1 MNAQLYTLRDVT
13 RLPTGGWT
21 KFLWSTG
28 IRVGSPVQLFPIIS
42 SAYPGRSLGI
52 ITYLRSNI
60 VVSEEMTSL
69 PLENLR
75 ALHDEVIKAID
86 KLDKWANSPTGGSS
100 AMPSA
105 YVSIKDWIGT
115 RQRDPKSV

>member
-1 MNAQLYTLRDVT
+1 
-13 RLPTGGWT
+13 
-21 KFLWSTG
+21 
-28 IRVGSPVQLFPIIS
+28 
-42 SAYPGRSLGI
+42 
-52 ITYLRSNI
+52 
-60 VVSEEMTSL
+60 MTSL